1 VSDRPLGGVPD
12 KLEVRFLEPA
22 ERELYG
28 SADRYNEQRS
38 GRGDNFLREVRA
50 AIEDIAGYPIRWPGS
65 ELSHRRVLTKFPFT
79 IHYRFDTKELVVLAV
94 AHHKRRPGYWAR
106 RR

>member
-1 VSDRPLGGVPD
+1 VPR
-12 KLEVRFLEPA
+12 KLEVRFLKPA

-28 SADRYNEQRS
+28 SADRYNEQRP

-50 AIEDIAGYPIRWPGS
+50 AVEGIAGYPIRWPGS
-65 ELSHRRVLTKFPFT
+65 KLSRRRLLTKFPFT
-79 IHYRFDTKELVVLAV
+79 IHYRFDTKELVVAI